1 MLQQLL
7 ETYHKLSQAI
17 IAVKEAYCD
26 NETCYGMQTN

>member
-7 ETYHKLSQAI
+7 ETYHKLPQAI
-17 IAVKEAYCD
+17 IAVKETYCD